1 MPGLGNYDVQY
12 TLILKDQMTK
22 TLAKAEAATKGFNSY
37 LTAGA
42 NQMAG
47 MFSKA
52 NVAIAGAGV
61 VAALVGKAIKEAMDF
76 EQVQVQMEVMLGSAE
91 KANKLLADIEK
102 FAAITPFESKD
113 LINSTKLLL
122 NYGVAQDKVMPVMKQ
137 LGDITAGDSEKL
149 KSMSI
154 AFGQMSST
162 GRLMGQDLNQMINA
176 GFNPLEYIAKRTGK
190 SVGEL
195 KEEMA
200 RGNISVAMVEQAFAD
215 ATAEGGRFN
224 GMMEKQSKTMGGQ
237 WSTAM
242 DTFNVQLREAG
253 GVVLPKLT
261 GLLTQVNDLMSG
273 KMVTGEGYLKWM
285 KNLTQTITPVGWAW
299 SFVENKMKKA
309 DEADIRLRN
318 SITTLGDKMAMVRN
332 SSLEQ
337 FSQGLSTQT
346 GIIEMAANATET
358 QLTAALDR
366 AQKMY
371 GITSDQI
378 DKFME
383 KVTQFKKMTKDKEN
397 PLTVSQ
403 RTTDDLENQIKDFKD
418 LENQLTGTPE
428 DMKKRRDYQKQI
440 TGLQKEI
447 SRREGGGTGKS
458 LKGGGVGSEGTTV
471 SSRAP
476 QYFTITIDQLV
487 GTINTKKETF
497 NESDEA
503 TKKQVTEALVTAL
516 NDTQLIASN
525 K

>member
-22 TLAKAEAATKGFNSY
+22 VLAKAEAAAKGFNSY

-42 NQMAG
+42 NQMSS
-47 MFSKA
+47 MFSKG
-52 NVAIAGAGV
+52 NIAIAGAG
-61 VAALVGKAIKEAMDF
+61 AAIALVGKAIKEAMDF
-76 EQVQVQMEVMLGSAE
+76 EQTQVQMEVMLGSAD
-91 KANKLLADIEK
+91 KATKLLSDIEK

-122 NYGVAQDKVMPVMKQ
+122 NYGVAQDKIMPVMKQ

-190 SVGEL
+190 TVAEL

-200 RGNISVAMVEQAFAD
+200 RGNISVQMVEQAFAD

-237 WSTAM
+237 WSTAT
-242 DTFNVQLREAG
+242 DNFNVKLRDLG
-253 GVVLPKLT
+253 GIILPKLT
-261 GLLTQVNDLMSG
+261 RMLTTMNDAMSG
-273 KMVTGEGYLKWM
+273 KNIGKGYLTWM
-285 KNLTQTITPVGWAW
+285 KDMTQTFSPYGWAW
-299 SFVENKMKKA
+299 LGVEKIIDRTRGTADKA
-309 DEADIRLRN
+309 KDNFFNLH
-318 SITTLGDKMAMVRN
+318 TTMQMVA
-332 SSLEQ
+332 
-337 FSQGLSTQT
+337 GLSAPRLSSELDKQTQL
-346 GIIEMAANATET
+346 IESAANVTEN
-358 QLTAALDR
+358 QLVTALDR

-378 DKFME
+378 DVFMG
-383 KVTQFKKMTKDKEN
+383 KVNAFKKMTGDKQT

-403 RTTDDLENQIKDFKD
+403 RTTEDLENQIKDFKD
-418 LENQLTGTPE
+418 LEGSLTGTE
-428 DMKKRRDYQKQI
+428 TDMKKRRQYQKEI
-440 TGLQKEI
+440 AGLQKEI
-447 SRREGGGTGKS
+447 SRREGGGTGKGI
-458 LKGGGVGSEGTTV
+458 KGGGAGSDGSSI